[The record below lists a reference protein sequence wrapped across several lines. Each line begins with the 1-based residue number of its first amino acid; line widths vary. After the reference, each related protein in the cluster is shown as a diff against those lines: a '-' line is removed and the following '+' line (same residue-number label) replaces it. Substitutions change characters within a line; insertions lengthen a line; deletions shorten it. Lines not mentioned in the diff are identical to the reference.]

1 MTCLA
6 PAPTLGKLRIGFLV
20 PSYSPRSTSHMPS
33 VMRALSDA
41 GVVVDVIHPVKQML
55 ELSDVRVE
63 HDLYVLKKTSRLA
76 LSIAGALH
84 AQGAVI
90 VNPYPVSVALRD
102 KIITSRILQSAGV
115 PTPDTYVASRPER
128 LESLLDGGPLV
139 VKPYQGSDGFGI
151 RVVRSVAELAAVPA
165 GKDPVFAQRYHPP
178 QGRDRK
184 MYVIGG
190 RVFGVKKVFPA
201 RTDAEKHG
209 EPFTPTAELRE
220 IVVRCGQAFG
230 IDLYSI
236 DIIESEGKPYV
247 VDMCSIPGCRGVPDG
262 PSHLAS
268 YLFAAA
274 ERAARGQPLFES
286 AIPAEAVPTEGV
298 R

>member
-1 MTCLA
+1 MR
-6 PAPTLGKLRIGFLV
+6 KLRIGFLV
-20 PSYSPRSTSHMPS
+20 PSYSPQSTSHMPT

-41 GVVVDVIHPVKQML
+41 GVIVDVIHPVKQML

-236 DIIESEGKPYV
+236 DIIESKGKPYV

>member
-1 MTCLA
+1 MR
-6 PAPTLGKLRIGFLV
+6 KLRIGFLV
-20 PSYSPRSTSHMPS
+20 PSYSPQSTSHMPT

-55 ELSDVRVE
+55 ELSGVRVE

-165 GKDPVFAQRYHPP
+165 GKDPVFAQRYYPP

-268 YLFAAA
+268 YLYVVAG
-274 ERAARGQPLFES
+274 RSARGQSLFES
-286 AIPAEAVPTEGV
+286 AVPAEAVSTEAV

>member
-1 MTCLA
+1 MR
-6 PAPTLGKLRIGFLV
+6 KLRIGFLV
-20 PSYSPRSTSHMPS
+20 PSYSPQSTSHMPT

-55 ELSDVRVE
+55 KLSDVRIE

-236 DIIESEGKPYV
+236 DIIESEGTPYV

-268 YLFAAA
+268 YLYAAA

>member
-1 MTCLA
+1 MR
-6 PAPTLGKLRIGFLV
+6 KLRIGFLV
-20 PSYSPRSTSHMPS
+20 PSYSPQSTSHMPT

-115 PTPDTYVASRPER
+115 PTPETYVASRPER
-128 LESLLDGGPLV
+128 LESLLDRGPLV

-268 YLFAAA
+268 YLYAAA
-274 ERAARGQPLFES
+274 KRAARGQPLFES

>member
-1 MTCLA
+1 MR
-6 PAPTLGKLRIGFLV
+6 KLRIGFLV
-20 PSYSPRSTSHMPS
+20 PSYSPQSTSHMPT

-41 GVVVDVIHPVKQML
+41 GVVVDVVDPVKQML
-55 ELSDVRVE
+55 ELSNVRVE
-63 HDLYVLKKTSRLA
+63 HDLYVLKKTNRLA
-76 LSIAGALH
+76 LSLAGVLH

-90 VNPYPVSVALRD
+90 VNPYPVTVALRD
-102 KIITSRILQSAGV
+102 KIITSRILQTAGV
-115 PTPDTYVASRPER
+115 PMPATYVASRPDH
-128 LESLLDGGPLV
+128 LGSLLEGGPLI
-139 VKPYQGSDGFGI
+139 VKPYQGSEGFGV

-165 GKDPVFAQRYHPP
+165 GKDPVFAQRYCPP

-209 EPFTPTAELRE
+209 EPFRPTAELRE
-220 IVVRCGQAFG
+220 IALRCGRAFG
-230 IDLYSI
+230 IDFYSV

-262 PSHLAS
+262 AAHLAS
-268 YLFAAA
+268 YLYAVA
-274 ERAARGQPLFES
+274 ERAARGQSPFES
-286 AIPAEAVPTEGV
+286 AVPTEAVSTEAV

>member
-1 MTCLA
+1 MR
-6 PAPTLGKLRIGFLV
+6 KLRIGFLV
-20 PSYSPRSTSHMPS
+20 PSYSPQSTSHMPT

-220 IVVRCGQAFG
+220 IVVRCGQAFS

-268 YLFAAA
+268 YLYAAA
-274 ERAARGQPLFES
+274 KRAARGQPLFES

>member
-1 MTCLA
+1 MR
-6 PAPTLGKLRIGFLV
+6 KLRIGFLV
-20 PSYSPRSTSHMPS
+20 PSYSPQSTSHMPT

-139 VKPYQGSDGFGI
+139 VKPYHGSDGFGI

-268 YLFAAA
+268 YLYAAA

>member
-1 MTCLA
+1 MR
-6 PAPTLGKLRIGFLV
+6 KLRIGFLV
-20 PSYSPRSTSHMPS
+20 PSYSPQSTSHMPT

-139 VKPYQGSDGFGI
+139 VKPYHGSDGFGI

-236 DIIESEGKPYV
+236 DIIESKGKPYV

-268 YLFAAA
+268 YLYAAA

>member
-1 MTCLA
+1 M
-6 PAPTLGKLRIGFLV
+6 PT
-20 PSYSPRSTSHMPS
+20 

-55 ELSDVRVE
+55 KLSDVRIE

-220 IVVRCGQAFG
+220 IVVRCGQALG

-268 YLFAAA
+268 YLYAAA
-274 ERAARGQPLFES
+274 KRAARGQPLFES

>member
-1 MTCLA
+1 MSTM
-6 PAPTLGKLRIGFLV
+6 KLRIGFLV
-20 PSYSPRSTSHMPS
+20 PSYSPQSTSHMPT

-55 ELSDVRVE
+55 KLSDVRIE

-151 RVVRSVAELAAVPA
+151 RVVRSVTELAAVPA

-230 IDLYSI
+230 IDLYSV

-268 YLFAAA
+268 YLYAAA
-274 ERAARGQPLFES
+274 KRAARGQPLFES
-286 AIPAEAVPTEGV
+286 AVPTEAVPTEGV
-298 R
+298 W

>member
-1 MTCLA
+1 MR
-6 PAPTLGKLRIGFLV
+6 KLRIGFLV
-20 PSYSPRSTSHMPS
+20 PSYSPQSTSHMPT

-90 VNPYPVSVALRD
+90 VNPYPVTVALRD

-230 IDLYSI
+230 IDLYSV

-268 YLFAAA
+268 YLYAAA
-274 ERAARGQPLFES
+274 KRAARGQPLFES
-286 AIPAEAVPTEGV
+286 AVPTEAVPTEGV
-298 R
+298 W

>member
-1 MTCLA
+1 MR
-6 PAPTLGKLRIGFLV
+6 KLRIGFLV
-20 PSYSPRSTSHMPS
+20 PSYSPQSTSHMPT
-33 VMRALSDA
+33 VMRVLSDA

-139 VKPYQGSDGFGI
+139 VKPYHGSDGFGI

-268 YLFAAA
+268 YLYAAA

>member
-1 MTCLA
+1 MR
-6 PAPTLGKLRIGFLV
+6 KLRIGFLV
-20 PSYSPRSTSHMPS
+20 PSYSPQSTSHMPT

-41 GVVVDVIHPVKQML
+41 GVVVDVVHPVKQML
-55 ELSDVRVE
+55 ELSNVRVE
-63 HDLYVLKKTSRLA
+63 HDLYVLKKTNRLA
-76 LSIAGALH
+76 LSLAGVLH

-90 VNPYPVSVALRD
+90 VNPYPVTVALCD
-102 KIITSRILQSAGV
+102 KIISSRILQTAGV
-115 PTPDTYVASRPER
+115 PTPATYVASRPDH
-128 LESLLDGGPLV
+128 LGSLLDGGPLI
-139 VKPYQGSDGFGI
+139 VKPYQGSDGFGV

-165 GKDPVFAQRYHPP
+165 GKDPVFAQRYYAP

-184 MYVIGG
+184 IYVIGG

-209 EPFTPTAELRE
+209 EPFTPTPELRE
-220 IVVRCGQAFG
+220 IALRCGRAFG
-230 IDLYSI
+230 IDFYSV

-262 PSHLAS
+262 AAHLAS
-268 YLFAAA
+268 YLYVAAG
-274 ERAARGQPLFES
+274 RPARGQSLFKS
-286 AIPAEAVPTEGV
+286 AVPAEAVSTEAV